1 MYSYSIYTH
10 ISHLNQLIKLY
21 PKLISR
27 IKEEIDGICTA
38 NGGEYAGEWQ
48 YVFNFSLEENKHRTL
63 EAAEKIYT
71 NLLEYK
77 NKLYGISVILF
88 SPKSEQDRKSGYKTL
103 LLKVPE
109 ENCLWIPRDISDD
122 FKKYAVFENAG
133 DLLKIRKFRQ
143 TGPRLEERLSK
154 MLIRIDKLMLVE
166 RSIRSLI
173 DNKSDYYLLLSG
185 NAGSGKRSTLLE
197 VLKQFNAESLSDIL
211 FISLTG
217 SSGDPVEPVIRSVKR
232 VPSWAGSY
240 LNETEKRWWEKTGA
254 DLLNKI
260 VKEGPWKLCLDQG
273 SIDIIQSYILFL
285 KSYIREKSKNNLPA
299 FVVIEGLSSDSDI
312 YSWIKL
318 TFEELYGT
326 GNVIPVLIADS
337 QSFAVKTLFPGSP
350 VEVKFDNP
358 DINSI
363 RTIINEAG
371 NFSCSV
377 NEAGLLLKENGSSIY
392 KLFHSL
398 LAQEKSITAGSDSG
412 KALLDLLD
420 KGTRELFFLVS
431 VSGFLSDRHL
441 LVSRKGE
448 EDFKNV
454 ENSRYYDLVN
464 LGFIRESFDGTVYPV
479 PGGPEEYAVE
489 NPEYYSAAETYGLFL
504 YKKYSEGYPL
514 NLLKLFSF
522 LEKWGPADI
531 AVKIL
536 DKVFD
541 YLFIWKRYSLIVEFF
556 DRDLFKNRELN
567 ADQQKA
573 LRNILEASRLRFI
586 LLTGSADD
594 LSRLIKQGDY
604 SLLLK
609 PSGRF
614 SDKYLLQLSGV
625 YYAAGRMDESL
636 NYVKESLFSFQ
647 KNGNHTGETFA
658 HIQLAETLLA
668 TGKVMDALEHFR
680 IAGRIGIQVNE
691 ECGILRASAMESIA
705 LFLLGNISG
714 ALREAVKFRQES
726 FKLGRRDLWLLLS
739 LLVLRIKT
747 EYGLFSEAALI
758 AEESLKTAEFYGL
771 KNEYKVF
778 RLWYGRALA
787 LNGEKTGIDILQ
799 ENMDSREA
807 LFFLSELYFISG
819 ETVKALKYIELASSE
834 KRVSRVIQQE
844 SEDWS
849 DGYYPI
855 EGRLSDGEGPLDVL
869 GTNIEA
875 FKCFLSG
882 MDDSL
887 EEYNNLIAF
896 SENKS
901 GRFPVP
907 YNYYYAL
914 WAVLITP
921 GEQTETQTRLISRA
935 FNSLQFR
942 AGRFDD
948 NQEKHLWLS
957 GNYWNAKVMEEAQK
971 RKFL

>member
-10 ISHLNQLIKLY
+10 ISHLNQLINLY

-48 YVFNFSLEENKHRTL
+48 YVFNFSLEENKRRTL
-63 EAAEKIYT
+63 DAAEKIYS

-77 NKLYGISVILF
+77 NQLYGISVILF
-88 SPKSEQDRKSGYKTL
+88 SPKSEQDRKSGYKAL

-109 ENCLWIPRDISDD
+109 ENFLWLPAEIADD
-122 FKKYAVFENAG
+122 FRKYAVFESAE
-133 DLLKIRKFRQ
+133 DLLKIRKFKQ
-143 TGPRLEERLSK
+143 TGPRLEERLPK
-154 MLIRIDKLMLVE
+154 MLIRIDKLMQVE
-166 RSIRSLI
+166 RSIRRI
-173 DNKSDYYLLLSG
+173 IERNSDYYLLLSG
-185 NAGSGKRSTLLE
+185 NAGSGKRSTLQE
-197 VLKQFNAESLSDIL
+197 VLKQFNAESIRDIL

-217 SSGDPVEPVIRSVKR
+217 SSGDTVEPVIRSVKR
-232 VPSWAGSY
+232 IPSWAGSA
-240 LNETEKRWWEKTGA
+240 LNKSEKLWWENTGRE
-254 DLLNKI
+254 LLNKI
-260 VKEGPWKLCLDQG
+260 IREGPWKLCLDQG
-273 SIDIIQSYILFL
+273 SIDIIQSYILFI
-285 KSYIREKSKNNLPA
+285 KSYIREKTKKDLPA
-299 FVVIEGLSSDSDI
+299 FIVIEGLTDETDI

-318 TFEELYGT
+318 TFKELYSI
-326 GNVIPVLIADS
+326 GNVVPVLIADS
-337 QSFAVKTLFPGSP
+337 ENISSGSSFPGSA

-363 RTIINEAG
+363 KTIIKEAG

-377 NEAGLLLKENGSSIY
+377 SEAEHLLKNSGSSIY

-398 LAQEKSITAGSDSG
+398 LAKEKSITAGPDAG

-420 KGTRELFFLVS
+420 SDTKELYFLVS
-431 VSGFLSDRHL
+431 VSGLLSDRHL
-441 LVSRKGE
+441 LISRNGE
-448 EDFKNV
+448 DDFQNA

-464 LGFIRESFDGTVYPV
+464 LGFIRESSDGTVYSV
-479 PGGPEEYAVE
+479 PGGPEEDAIE
-489 NPEYYSAAETYGLFL
+489 NTEYSSAAELYGLFL
-504 YKKYSEGYPL
+504 YNKYTEGYPL
-514 NLLKLFSF
+514 NLLRLFSF
-522 LEKWGPADI
+522 LEEWGPAAK
-531 AVKIL
+531 AVDIL

-541 YLFIWKRYSLIVEFF
+541 YLFTWKRYSLIVEFF
-556 DRDLFKNRELN
+556 ERNLFINRELN
-567 ADQQKA
+567 AETQKA

-586 LLTGSADD
+586 LLTGSAGD
-594 LSRLIKQGDY
+594 LSELIKQGDY

-609 PSGRF
+609 PSGLF
-614 SDKYLLQLSGV
+614 SDKYILQLSSV
-625 YYAAGRMDESL
+625 YYAIGRLEDSL

-658 HIQLAETLLA
+658 HIQLAEILLA
-668 TGKVMDALEHFR
+668 SGKVMDALEHFR
-680 IAGRIGIQVNE
+680 IAGRIGIQVSE
-691 ECGILRASAMESIA
+691 ECGILRASAMEGIA
-705 LFLLGNISG
+705 LFLLGNLSG
-714 ALREAVKFRQES
+714 ALREALKFRRES

-747 EYGLFSEAALI
+747 EYGLYREAAEI
-758 AEESLKTAEFYGL
+758 AEESCRTADFYGL

-778 RLWYGRALA
+778 RLWHGRALA
-787 LNGEKTGIDILQ
+787 LNGEKAGREILL

-807 LFFLSELYFISG
+807 LFFLSEIYFING
-819 ETVKALKYIELASSE
+819 ETEKALKFIKAAAAEE
-834 KRVSRVIQQE
+834 RVCTALQQE

-855 EGRLSDGEGPLDVL
+855 EGRLLSAGEPLDVL
-869 GTNIEA
+869 GTNIKA
-875 FKCFLSG
+875 FRCFLSG
-882 MDDSL
+882 INGSAD
-887 EEYNNLIAF
+887 EYNNLIAF

-914 WAVLITP
+914 WSVLVTP
-921 GEQTETQTRLISRA
+921 ENQMETQTRLISRA

-957 GNYWNAKVMEEAQK
+957 ENYWNAKVMEEAQK